1 MMPKRRYLKNQII
14 RTEIFVDR
22 VGINGRSFTV
32 AASLEKDLREV
43 VTSRRCED
51 PYSYLTPLISND

>member
-32 AASLEKDLREV
+32 AASLEKDLPEV
-43 VTSRRCED
+43 
-51 PYSYLTPLISND
+51 